1 MDELQ
6 EIRQKI
12 LHSQSVLLVTKDDKP
27 ILDLISAFFCLFY
40 TLKRIGKKVN
50 IYPETIKDKFSLL
63 PHCIDNLNSYI
74 LEISPP
80 NDISELYYQKN
91 SESFR
96 LLITLSKKPASS
108 NNIRLFSLEDDP
120 LNSNVDLIISLGV
133 RNLEELGEYYEKNFK
148 TFFEGFILNIDNQKD
163 NLDFGQINWV
173 EENIALSE
181 MIHQLAINLLP
192 KTEDKILL
200 ENLSVGIIDYYK
212 KDPEKIL
219 QVFTLA
225 QRNAL
230 EIKNILRP
238 FLKNSE
244 PEILTFFEKVLKRI
258 KIIGKSNIP
267 LAILTKKEFGNID
280 RQKIIYL
287 IKMLRT
293 QVFKFPSLL
302 ILWEPHNNLSSF
314 RGVFYFPEK
323 EKLVHLASKVRGQT
337 NGKVLL
343 FQIPKENKEQLIQE
357 ISSY

>member
-12 LHSQSVLLVTKDDKP
+12 INSQSVLLVTKSGKLT
-27 ILDLISAFFCLFY
+27 LDLISAFFCLFY

-50 IYPETIKDKFSLL
+50 IYPETIKNKFSLL
-63 PHCIDNLNSYI
+63 PHPIDNLDTYI

-80 NDISELYYQKN
+80 NNISELYYQKS

-96 LLITLSKKPASS
+96 LLITLSKNSSSS

-120 LNSNVDLIISLGV
+120 LNLNVDLIISLGV

-163 NLDFGQINWV
+163 NFNFGQINW
-173 EENIALSE
+173 IKKDMALSE
-181 MIHQLAINLLP
+181 IVHQLAINLLP

-200 ENLSVGIIDYYK
+200 ENLFVGIIDYYK

-230 EIKNILRP
+230 EIKNILRL
-238 FLKNSE
+238 FLRNPN
-244 PEILTFFEKVLKRI
+244 PEVLTFSEKVLKRI
-258 KIIGKSNIP
+258 KVIGENNIP
-267 LAILTKKEFGNID
+267 LVILTKKEFADID

-287 IKMLRT
+287 IKMLRV
-293 QVFKFPSLL
+293 QVFNFPSLL
-302 ILWEPHNNLSSF
+302 ILWESHADLSSLG
-314 RGVFYFPEK
+314 GVFYFPEK
-323 EKLVHLASKVRGQT
+323 ETLVRLASKFGGQT
-337 NGKVLL
+337 NGKALL
-343 FQIPKENKEQLIQE
+343 FQIPKEKKEKLIQE
-357 ISSY
+357 ISSC